1 MNIILHDNGLHLRF
15 APLTLTRP
23 VGDLRW
29 GIMTNAERWESWIP
43 EATISFQTEEY
54 LSKKFPRL
62 DGEHTVEVNAAI
74 IPNEVIAAAVI
85 LLEENQVLVSGDTW
99 IARRNTSGN
108 LSALEVVKFTEDHP
122 IELRHRWD
130 LFQLNDEVL
139 VADYF
144 LLTGGLESEPL
155 SSTNLVIGDP
165 ELIFLEEGA
174 TVEGAT
180 LNTTNGPIYIG
191 EHAEVMEGA
200 LIRGPFAL
208 CEHAGVKM
216 GAKIYGATTIG
227 PYCKVGGE
235 ISNCVFQ
242 AYSNKG
248 HDGFLGNSLVGEWCN
263 FGADSNTS
271 NLKNNYS
278 LIRSWSYEE
287 SNEVETGLQFM
298 GVCMGDHSKCAINTM
313 LNTATVIGVSCN
325 IFGGGFPKKFIPS
338 FSWGGEAGFEKFDL
352 KRAKDA
358 ANAMMMRRGIE
369 LTEGDHAIFDYLAKD
384 EL

>member
-1 MNIILHDNGLHLRF
+1 MNIILHDNGLHLRL

-43 EATISFQTEEY
+43 EATISFQTEAY
-54 LSKKFPRL
+54 LSTKFPRI
-62 DGEHTVEVNAAI
+62 DGDHSIEVNAAI
-74 IPNEVIAAAVI
+74 IPNEIVAAAVTM
-85 LLEENQVLVSGDTW
+85 LEENQILQSEGTW
-99 IARRNTSGN
+99 IARRGTAS
-108 LSALEVVKFTEDHP
+108 EVVQLLGEHP
-122 IELRHRWD
+122 IELKNRWD
-130 LFQLNDEVL
+130 LFERNDEVL

-155 SSTNLVIGDP
+155 SATNLVIGDP
-165 ELIFLEEGA
+165 DLIYLEEGA
-174 TVEGAT
+174 VVEGAT
-180 LNTTNGPIYIG
+180 LNTTGGPIYIG
-191 EHAEVMEGA
+191 QDAEVMEGS

-227 PYCKVGGE
+227 PHCKVGGE

-248 HDGFLGNSLVGEWCN
+248 HDGFLGNSVVGEWCN

-278 LIRSWSYEE
+278 LIRSWSYEKGA
-287 SNEVETGLQFM
+287 EVETGLQFM
-298 GVCMGDHSKCAINTM
+298 GVFMGDHSKCAINTM
-313 LNTATVIGVSCN
+313 FNTATVVGVSCN

-338 FSWGGEAGFEKFDL
+338 FTWGAVESSTIFELAKAKEA
-352 KRAKDA
+352 A
-358 ANAMMMRRGIE
+358 AAMMKRRGLD
-369 LTEGDHAIFDYLAKD
+369 LTEGDHAIFDFLFKN
-384 EL
+384 